1 MNIELHIERIVLD
14 GLDVGPRDRPTLQAT
29 IESELVRLLTSGG
42 VSSQLLSG
50 GALRS
55 LSAGEIQVPIRA
67 SGAELGIQ
75 IAQAVHSGIGA
86 EGANSRSQFSSNP
99 IGTGKVFR

>member
-14 GLDVGPRDRPTLQAT
+14 GLDVGPRDRRTLQAT
-29 IESELVRLLTSGG
+29 IETELVRLLTSGG

-67 SGAELGIQ
+67 SGAELGNQ

-86 EGANSRSQFSSNP
+86 EGDGQFSSNP
-99 IGTGKVFR
+99 NGPSNIFR

>member
-14 GLDVGPRDRPTLQAT
+14 GLDVKPRDRWTLRAAV
-29 IESELVRLLTSGG
+29 ESELARLLARGG
-42 VSSQLLSG
+42 LSSQLLSG

-55 LSAGEIQVPIRA
+55 LSAGEIQVPMQT
-67 SGAELGIQ
+67 SGAQLGNQ

-86 EGANSRSQFSSNP
+86 EGASPRSQFSSNP
-99 IGTGKVFR
+99 IGTSKTFR